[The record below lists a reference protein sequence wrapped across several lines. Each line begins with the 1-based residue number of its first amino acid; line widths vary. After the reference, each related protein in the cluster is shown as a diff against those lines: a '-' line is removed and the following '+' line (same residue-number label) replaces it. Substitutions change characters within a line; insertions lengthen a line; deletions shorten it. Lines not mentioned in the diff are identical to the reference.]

1 MQIRADFAQFGIG
14 QDQFF
19 EFVPE
24 VRGVVESGGHKKV
37 QKLELEPAV
46 LFDFVLVKIHNFIG
60 AYAQPAGVE
69 GEIRLFFGR
78 RR

>member
-1 MQIRADFAQFGIG
+1 MQVRTDLAQFGVG

-24 VRGVVESGGHKKV
+24 VRGVVESGGNKKM

-46 LFDFVLVKIHNFIG
+46 LFDFVLVKIHNLIG
-60 AYAQPAGVE
+60 PYAQPAGVK
-69 GEIRLFFGR
+69 GEIGLFFGR
-78 RR
+78 